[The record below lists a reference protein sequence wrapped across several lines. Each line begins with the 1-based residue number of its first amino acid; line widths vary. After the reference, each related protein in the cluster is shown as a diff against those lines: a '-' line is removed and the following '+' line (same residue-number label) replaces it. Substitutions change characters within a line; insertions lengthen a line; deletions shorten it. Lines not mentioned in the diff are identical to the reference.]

1 MNIGPTILRKK
12 MEDDLDVR
20 AFGDSGEGES
30 LIEVGDQSRRKVV
43 PAGVDRR
50 AADHDGLLADEE
62 PLKEVND

>member
-1 MNIGPTILRKK
+1 

-43 PAGVDRR
+43 PAGVTGEQQTMTVYSQMKKR
-50 AADHDGLLADEE
+50 
-62 PLKEVND
+62 